1 MNSNIKLHERIFP
14 IITYVL
20 CFSVIL
26 IYDFRYVSYDASPDY
41 IANGIAILQYG
52 KPLNAHHPGTLTYYL
67 TAFVLW
73 VTTYLDFNLTSTVY
87 SIKSFLLVLGT
98 IIIFYCKQIK
108 SLQILLIFCIG
119 ATIPG
124 FYITLNVISAEL
136 LLLPLSMLLLSE
148 VLRPNYVKVTRL
160 GVITGVILNVK
171 FSGILILPYA
181 ILALLYKSQFYKIA
195 VIKFLFATI
204 LTFSLVSLPIL
215 EWIKFPISR
224 SINQAVEYLKY
235 VISTFDN
242 SLIIVSVVIAFCVLG
257 CLYLMNKKV
266 KNNYLKAAYS
276 FETVFLLF
284 NLLAFAILLFITIT
298 AKDTARHFV
307 PFIPFLA
314 FTLSIYIL
322 NWTSWKK
329 SFGFFFILYWPF
341 ACYTSFTSF
350 DISSKYDKI
359 LNEQIKD
366 IYFMQTA
373 NFNSEIQ
380 FIEWLDYRYGK
391 SSITLPERWRAD
403 HKIYS
408 NASVEL
414 LNTRNKEGKGAIK
427 LVKPSAGMSYK
438 SAYSKIFK
446 EQIENLLA
454 DQALLV
460 LSKQEKNLFE
470 TTIAE
475 MNFNS
480 EEKLKLNLA
489 LSQQDVHF
497 YNLILE

>member
-215 EWIKFPISR
+215 EWIKFHP
-224 SINQAVEYLKY
+224 
-235 VISTFDN
+235 
-242 SLIIVSVVIAFCVLG
+242 
-257 CLYLMNKKV
+257 
-266 KNNYLKAAYS
+266 
-276 FETVFLLF
+276 
-284 NLLAFAILLFITIT
+284 
-298 AKDTARHFV
+298 
-307 PFIPFLA
+307 
-314 FTLSIYIL
+314 
-322 NWTSWKK
+322 
-329 SFGFFFILYWPF
+329 
-341 ACYTSFTSF
+341 
-350 DISSKYDKI
+350 
-359 LNEQIKD
+359 
-366 IYFMQTA
+366 
-373 NFNSEIQ
+373 
-380 FIEWLDYRYGK
+380 
-391 SSITLPERWRAD
+391 
-403 HKIYS
+403 
-408 NASVEL
+408 
-414 LNTRNKEGKGAIK
+414 
-427 LVKPSAGMSYK
+427 
-438 SAYSKIFK
+438 
-446 EQIENLLA
+446 
-454 DQALLV
+454 
-460 LSKQEKNLFE
+460 
-470 TTIAE
+470 
-475 MNFNS
+475 
-480 EEKLKLNLA
+480 
-489 LSQQDVHF
+489 
-497 YNLILE
+497 